1 MCGRFSLKASP
12 DDLRK
17 TIQVEPPA
25 GYRARYNI
33 APTQGVLGVVME
45 DGERHARMLRWGL
58 VPFWADDPR
67 IGNRMI
73 NVRSETIS
81 QKPAFRNAFARRRCL
96 VPADGFFEWQST
108 PEGKVPYRIHR
119 EDDGCFCFAGLWER
133 WDRGSEVL
141 ESCAIVTRPAD
152 ERISAVHDRM
162 PVMLGGDACAAWLAA
177 ESRPN
182 DLLDLLRSARLERL
196 EIHRVSTLVNRPSND
211 VPACVE
217 RVEE

>member
-1 MCGRFSLKASP
+1 MCGRFSLKATP

-17 TIQVEPPA
+17 TIEVEPPA
-25 GYRARYNI
+25 GYRPRYNI

-45 DGERHARMLRWGL
+45 EGERRARVLRWGL

-73 NVRSETIS
+73 NVRAETIA

-96 VPADGFFEWQST
+96 VPADGFYEWQSG
-108 PEGKVPYRIHR
+108 PEGKIPYRIHR
-119 EDDGCFCFAGLWER
+119 ADDGCFCFAALWER
-133 WDRGSEVL
+133 WDRGPEVL

-162 PVMLGGDACAAWLAA
+162 PVMLEGDACAAWLAP
-177 ESRPN
+177 ESQPGE
-182 DLLDLLRSARLERL
+182 LLELLRSTRLEGL
-196 EIHRVSTLVNRPSND
+196 EIHRVSTRVNRPAND
-211 VPACVE
+211 DPACLE
-217 RVEE
+217 RVEG